1 MTFDTRLFATLVL
14 LGLAAT
20 TLPGQTQANA
30 PTSPRPP
37 AASSFHDSRLG
48 ISFQVPA
55 GWNLNRKDG
64 EVSTFSLDART
75 APRSSQM
82 RALAS
87 IAFNPFP
94 ETTFSGAFFYFS
106 QTPHSLPADCNR
118 EATLHSPEAIP
129 PSTIDGVPFT
139 HGYDEHGGVCTEA
152 RDDIYTTQRNGACY
166 RFDLIINTF
175 CGGDAGAGARDI
187 STQQL
192 DSVHRRLQAILATV
206 HFDKKQ

>member
-1 MTFDTRLFATLVL
+1 MTFTTRLFATVVL
-14 LGLAAT
+14 LGTAAS
-20 TLPGQTQANA
+20 TLLGQTPPNTPVNPA
-30 PTSPRPP
+30 TPP
-37 AASSFHDSRLG
+37 ATSFHDSRLG
-48 ISFQVPA
+48 ISFQIPA

-75 APRSSQM
+75 APHSSQM

-106 QTPHSLPADCNR
+106 QAPHTLSADCDR
-118 EATLHSPEAIP
+118 EATAHSPQAIP
-129 PSTIDGVPFT
+129 PSSIDGVSFT

-152 RDDIYTTQRNGACY
+152 RDDIYTTQHNGACY

-175 CGGDAGAGARDI
+175 CGGDAGGGARDI
-187 STQQL
+187 LPQQL
-192 DSVHRRLQAILATV
+192 DSLHRRLQAILATV
-206 HFDKKQ
+206 HFDKK